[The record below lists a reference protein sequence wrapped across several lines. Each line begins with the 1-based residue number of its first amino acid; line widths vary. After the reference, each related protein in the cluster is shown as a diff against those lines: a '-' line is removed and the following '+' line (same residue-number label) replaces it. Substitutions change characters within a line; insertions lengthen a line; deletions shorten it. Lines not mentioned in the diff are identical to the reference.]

1 MRFLRELAEPWG
13 VLLAATSAGA
23 AWAVQL
29 PVGAAA
35 GVGGA
40 VLVTKAAVA
49 TWLAREQRGP
59 AGLGPPRIEPGSE
72 EASWVRRSEDAA
84 DEFDAV
90 RRMLPAGPL
99 ADEVTGMESGVEE
112 TLQTLRR
119 LAGRATTTAQAM
131 RRIDAGALAEERQ
144 QLQRRAAG
152 ADVRADV
159 EKSLASLERQQ
170 AVYDRLSAARTKLL
184 AQLTAGAHGLEELVA
199 RLVELSATTEVGPE
213 LGGDTLGG
221 LTDQLE
227 GIRRG
232 VAEADEASR
241 RSLGNL

>member
-29 PVGAAA
+29 PVAAAA
-35 GVGGA
+35 GVGGV
-40 VLVTKAAVA
+40 VLVTKAAIA
-49 TWLAREQRGP
+49 TWQARGEQPGP
-59 AGLGPPRIEPGSE
+59 QPLRVEPGSQ
-72 EASWVRRSEDAA
+72 EASWVRRAEDAA

-90 RRMLPAGPL
+90 RRSLSAGPL
-99 ADEVTGMESGVEE
+99 SEQVTGMESGVEE

-144 QLQRRAAG
+144 QLQRQAAR
-152 ADVRADV
+152 ADVREDV
-159 EKSLASLERQQ
+159 QKSLASLERQQ
-170 AVYDRLSAARTKLL
+170 AVYDRLSAARAKLL

-199 RLVELSATTEVGPE
+199 RLVEISATTEAGPE
-213 LGGDTLGG
+213 LGGDTLGE

-227 GIRRG
+227 GLRRG
-232 VAEADEASR
+232 VAEADEATR